1 MKFGIC
7 GGPGTNIL
15 IDIEG
20 QLEAE
25 RTPCL
30 KGGGQEELPHVRGQ
44 GQWPRVPDCDGA
56 GTAERSYPASEA
68 RGCGGEELPR
78 VRGQGRRAGGAT
90 PRPQAQGQGRWPR
103 RATPRPRA
111 VAARAQEGLEELS
124 HVEGEEGWR

>member
-15 IDIEG
+15 VDIKG

-68 RGCGGEELPR
+68 RGGGREELPHS
-78 VRGQGRRAGGAT
+78 
-90 PRPQAQGQGRWPR
+90 PKPEAQGGGREDQPHVQEPWLR
-103 RATPRPRA
+103 
-111 VAARAQEGLEELS
+111 RAQEGLEELS
-124 HVEGEEGWR
+124 YVEGQEGRR

>member
-56 GTAERSYPASEA
+56 GTAERSYPTPEA
-68 RGCGGEELPR
+68 RGSGREEHF
-78 VRGQGRRAGGAT
+78 
-90 PRPQAQGQGRWPR
+90 
-103 RATPRPRA
+103 
-111 VAARAQEGLEELS
+111 ELKTLKKQQKQKAHS
-124 HVEGEEGWR
+124 HFPFSS